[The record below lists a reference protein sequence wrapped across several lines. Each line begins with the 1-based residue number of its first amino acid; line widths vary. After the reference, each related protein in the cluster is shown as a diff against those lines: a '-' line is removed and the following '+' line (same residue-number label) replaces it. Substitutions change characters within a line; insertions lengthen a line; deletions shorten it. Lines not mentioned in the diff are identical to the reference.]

1 MSLTKVSYSM
11 ISGATANV
19 IDFGADATGA
29 ASSVTAVQAAIDS
42 GAKTIYF
49 PPGTYLLPAGAQTV
63 QQYAIAEGDATIDI
77 PSAYAVMIGDKT
89 GVTIDASQANI
100 VTDDATVF
108 VFYRAVDCRFVG
120 GSFTRAGSDSDVINN
135 QSSAVVIVRSAD
147 TITEGVAVNG
157 FYRNLFAYRAPNCGF
172 VNCSSVNALY
182 YNYYCASTVDITIG
196 EYAANSTTRQYAK
209 NCVARGGK
217 YGNFFGDQAIY
228 SGNQSFDL
236 VGASGNG
243 VHFATEQGQI
253 TVANNFISEATV
265 CNGSN
270 NFTGIAIAPAL
281 AFGATVKD
289 CTVENNIVLG
299 CAFGIKLSGAEQFN
313 VVGNYTKN
321 YYATGIAVITETSGG
336 LDYDVKSGVVDSNT
350 IANINDASTRTAIGN
365 IKICGLQ
372 FEENDGRVFNNVI
385 CSGNMVDAKG
395 ANTTKTPDYG
405 VYVEA
410 TRNSIQFAGNS
421 FATNVPSGFPTWG
434 WGERRTLYQIESI
447 SSGSGAS
454 PTSVPE
460 STHYDGSLFLGSGAN
475 VRLVAAQVGM
485 RLTISAT
492 VGTVY
497 VYVNGAS
504 SGGAGTDYI
513 YCAGKTATQK
523 NLEFTGP
530 GCLQLICVGAS
541 TWMALP
547 SEGTVITLTP

>member
-1 MSLTKVSYSM
+1 MSLTKVTYSM

-19 IDFGADATGA
+19 VDYGADETGA
-29 ASSVTAVQAAIDS
+29 TSSVAAVQAAIDS

-63 QQYAIAEGDATIDI
+63 QQYAIAQGDATIDI
-77 PSAYAVMIGDKT
+77 PSAYAVMIGNKT
-89 GVTIDASQANI
+89 QVTIDASQANI

-108 VFYRAVDCRFVG
+108 AFYRAIDCRFIG
-120 GSFTRAGSDSDVINN
+120 GRFTRTGSDGDISTNQASAIVIT
-135 QSSAVVIVRSAD
+135 RSAD
-147 TITEGVAVNG
+147 TIAENVNVDS

-172 VNCSSVNALY
+172 LNCTSVDALY

-209 NCVARGGK
+209 NCMAKGGVF
-217 YGNFFGDQAIY
+217 GNFFGDQAIFL
-228 SGNQSFDL
+228 GNQSFTL
-236 VGASGNG
+236 TGTSGNG
-243 VHFATEQGQI
+243 IHFATEQGQI

-299 CAFGIKLSGAEQFN
+299 CAFGIQLSGAEQFN

-336 LDYDVKSGVVDSNT
+336 LDYDVKSGVIDSNV
-350 IANINDASTRTAIGN
+350 IANINDASTRTAVGN

-372 FEENDGRVFNNVI
+372 FEENSGRVFNNVI

-395 ANTTKTPDYG
+395 ANTTKTPDFG

-434 WGERRTLYQIESI
+434 WGERRTLYGIQSI

-454 PTSVPE
+454 PTSVSE

-475 VRLVAAQVGM
+475 VRLVAAQIGM
-485 RLTISAT
+485 RLTVSAT
-492 VGTVY
+492 TGTCY
-497 VYVNGAS
+497 VYVDGAS
-504 SGGAGTDYI
+504 TGGTGVDYI
-513 YCAGKTATQK
+513 YCAAKTATQR

-530 GCLQLICVGAS
+530 GCLQLVCVAANV
-541 TWMALP
+541 WMALP